1 MLTQER
7 YQSILSMVNEK
18 SAVTVAE
25 LAEVLGISESTVR
38 RDLTALDELGKLKK
52 VFGGA
57 TSVTKPEGIYE
68 DNVSLRENLM
78 SEEKTEIAR

>member
-25 LAEVLGISESTVR
+25 LAEMLGISESTVR

-52 VFGGA
+52 YSAAQPPSPNQRVFMR
-57 TSVTKPEGIYE
+57 TPSVCAK
-68 DNVSLRENLM
+68 S
-78 SEEKTEIAR
+78 

>member
-7 YQSILSMVNEK
+7 YQSILSTVNERG
-18 SAVTVAE
+18 AVTVSE
-25 LAEVLGISESTVR
+25 LAELLGISESTVR

-57 TSVTKPEGIYE
+57 TSIIKPEGNFE
-68 DNVSLRENLM
+68 DNVSMREG
-78 SEEKTEIAR
+78 I